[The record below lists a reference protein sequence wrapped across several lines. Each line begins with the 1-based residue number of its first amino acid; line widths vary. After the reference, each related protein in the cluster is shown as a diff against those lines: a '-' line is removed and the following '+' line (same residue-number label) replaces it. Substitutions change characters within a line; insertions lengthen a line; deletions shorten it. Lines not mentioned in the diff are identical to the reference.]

1 MLVDFL
7 VDYLDVKTEEKVGK
21 LRGDIVTCR
30 DVFTYFFFFKEEK
43 KNQLTP
49 PKSKPFSLRMKLKI
63 PYLSRGLEWSS
74 SKVGCSVFP
83 LNLFVRKV
91 PPIAVIL
98 TSTVIR

>member
-30 DVFTYFFFFKEEK
+30 DVFTSFFLKKK